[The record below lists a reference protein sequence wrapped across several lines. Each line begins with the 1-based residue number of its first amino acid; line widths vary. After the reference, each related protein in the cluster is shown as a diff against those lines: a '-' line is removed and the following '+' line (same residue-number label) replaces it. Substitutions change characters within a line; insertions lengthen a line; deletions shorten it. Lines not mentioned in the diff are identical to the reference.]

1 MSSNNIGSNGSM
13 SKYIQAI
20 QEWKLKDQDINLTE
34 KLSKEYVLIKQ
45 EVQNEK
51 QMFKNKLKVF
61 EATIG

>member
-1 MSSNNIGSNGSM
+1 M

-61 EATIG
+61 EAIIG